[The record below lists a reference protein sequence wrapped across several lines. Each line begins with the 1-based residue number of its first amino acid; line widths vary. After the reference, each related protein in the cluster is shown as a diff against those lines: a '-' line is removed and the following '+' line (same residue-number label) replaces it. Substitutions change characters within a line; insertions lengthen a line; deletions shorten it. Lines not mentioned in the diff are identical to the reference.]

1 MKKGKKTKL
10 IISILLCT
18 VLAFVIFRLFT
29 NSSDK
34 AENPQEG
41 DLSRYQWIEMLCTQ
55 TGMTG
60 YSSQTPYFR
69 DVTEEDTYYSYIQS
83 AVEWNVIE
91 KTSRFRGEEYV
102 TGRFIA
108 LTAMRAI
115 GEEKIKN
122 CLNIKGELTDKKYL
136 DFAVEYHL
144 VQQDEL
150 NQGFSR
156 ERAQEVLKC
165 LNDLYFNT
173 FWQDDFEHVEY
184 TQDVIELSSTDI
196 LDSNEDITKIHV
208 ANEVSERAA
217 EGKILVF
224 EYDKSGFK
232 TARRITGVGADG
244 VLYLDDNIKLDE
256 ILNSLVISDIA
267 EISVNDILNYY
278 GIRETDA
285 LATKGNTEYS
295 VIPVGTFSSDVQSKG
310 FKISLETEEKEN
322 KKKLKIVITNN
333 DSGLSYTLPL
343 EKEIEKDSEYQAE
356 LNVDKIFVGTQLE
369 YNASEGVKSAEVV
382 LDSHTTFEG
391 GALSSA
397 SAEKKILLYET
408 PIPLGSGIVGVKI
421 QLYLVISA
429 EGTLTLKAEIPM
441 NLCVRYEAGKGI
453 RNMAPDISV
462 DNPEIKADANASLML
477 RVEPMLVLFTVVN
490 VLDAEVDIGA
500 SASAQLTTR
509 QNIMDCADISVAFPV
524 LKCSVGGDDDA
535 DTIVGKLGLSGEWEI
550 ISAENAKFQKKWH
563 YEAYAN
569 GTAQFVEECTYQEQ
583 NKEAGNGEQGTAELK
598 NTYITEYGDVKF
610 AFDYPADWRISKAES
625 NEGFKEEVVLEN
637 DRGSV
642 ITYWEYNYFPL
653 GGQGHSQMQ
662 CAEVEKAADVLL
674 DNFIVGK
681 IQATETID
689 MVTGEE
695 HIVEKDGKGSYAI
708 LAPDD
713 IGTHNS
719 MVGLAGWQEEFSF
732 VYGSSHYRME
742 GTLSEWTEKE
752 EQEVIDILSSFRIA
766 GTGNENTE
774 DDDSIYMALQKGDFS
789 EYAGTY
795 RALDIFEDGYGGG
808 EPLSDLYL
816 DNDGIITGG
825 GMWYSPEPYLNT
837 VPTEVTK
844 NEDGS
849 YKCQVSYVDD
859 LHQSYFLIYPEGTIG
874 ENTYGYDESFLLC
887 TPYIQYTKFDGGVS
901 DIIYYRTETNKTP

>member
-108 LTAMRAI
+108 LTALRTI

-184 TQDVIELSSTDI
+184 TQDVIELSSEDI
-196 LDSNEDITKIHV
+196 LDGNEDITKIHV
-208 ANEVSERAA
+208 ASEVSARAA

-369 YNASEGVKSAEVV
+369 YNASEGVKSAEVA

-453 RNMAPDISV
+453 RNIAPNISV
-462 DNPEIKADANASLML
+462 DSPEIKADANASLML
-477 RVEPMLVLFTVVN
+477 RVEPMLVLFTTIN
-490 VLDAEVDIGA
+490 VLDAEGDVGA
-500 SASAQLTTR
+500 SANAQLTVR
-509 QNIMDCADISVAFPV
+509 PNSMDCVDISVAFPV
-524 LKCSVGGDDDA
+524 IKCSVCGDDSA
-535 DTIVGKLGLSGEWEI
+535 DTIIGELGISGSWEI
-550 ISAENAKFQKKWH
+550 VSAEDAWFKKNWH
-563 YEAYAN
+563 YEAYED
-569 GTAQFVEECTYQEQ
+569 GKTQFVDVCTYA
-583 NKEAGNGEQGTAELK
+583 KEDINEDSIKEGMSTYQTRLTESKNGK
-598 NTYITEYGDVKF
+598 VPIF
-610 AFDYPADWRISKAES
+610 SFDYYDNWRISS
-625 NEGFKEEVVLEN
+625 EG
-637 DRGSV
+637 
-642 ITYWEYNYFPL
+642 
-653 GGQGHSQMQ
+653 
-662 CAEVEKAADVLL
+662 
-674 DNFIVGK
+674 
-681 IQATETID
+681 
-689 MVTGEE
+689 TGEE
-695 HIVEKDGKGSYAI
+695 FESVELANENGIVIRYTYWASSFAYGDPRYEIEVDISKLADSSFIPGYAQTTDYSSLGKFAVVKVESDSQIYYAVKPEYECGGNSIEANYMTGFWYDGY
-708 LAPDD
+708 L
-713 IGTHNS
+713 
-719 MVGLAGWQEEFSF
+719 EFMAEIPN
-732 VYGSSHYRME
+732 GI
-742 GTLSEWTEKE
+742 TETE

-825 GMWYSPEPYLNT
+825 GMWYFPEPYLNT

-859 LHQSYFLIYPEGTIG
+859 LH
-874 ENTYGYDESFLLC
+874 
-887 TPYIQYTKFDGGVS
+887 
-901 DIIYYRTETNKTP
+901 